1 MILSV
6 IYQSK
11 HLSYMDKLNDALLQ
25 DTKNYRLA
33 KHWWLSSTVTGLC
46 WIGVTVVN
54 EGLSLAEVESR

>member
-1 MILSV
+1 
-6 IYQSK
+6 
-11 HLSYMDKLNDALLQ
+11 MDKLNDALLQ

-54 EGLSLAEVESR
+54 EGLSLAEVKSE